1 MSHETW
7 DVDWSQYW
15 ADGEWKKGRKRG
27 LGSKEKAAK
36 KFEGTKRPLPVTCL
50 HKGGK
55 SGHGF
60 LTFLALMGF
69 CLGRCTSTVFDFSI
83 LVFGGS
89 GSLVAIAIHRQVHGS
104 FVRHRH
110 MANMLC
116 QKSLSREI
124 QLLVFMILTFQAISG
139 IRLFLGC
146 QHTSSDIPS
155 ILLVCEATAA
165 TVAREVRPDAPGFA
179 S

>member
-1 MSHETW
+1 MASGRRVGREG
-7 DVDWSQYW
+7 W
-15 ADGEWKKGRKRG
+15 AARRRPPRSLRGRNVRCPSPACIKG
-27 LGSKEKAAK
+27 
-36 KFEGTKRPLPVTCL
+36 V
-50 HKGGK
+50 K

-60 LTFLALMGF
+60 LTCLALMGF

-104 FVRHRH
+104 FVRHSH

-146 QHTSSDIPS
+146 QHTSSDIPP